1 MPTVRKSALV
11 SHRPEA
17 MFELVEDVEQYPRFL
32 PWCASTE
39 VYERTPQV
47 TRARLDIAYGG
58 LRTHITTRNT
68 KDPPHGMTL
77 EFVDGPFERFRA
89 QWRFVALGD
98 TGCRVEFSLD
108 YDLASA
114 PLRALL
120 GPLFGHVADT
130 MVERFIERADA
141 LAARPPRPKGR

>member
-11 SHRPEA
+11 AHPPEA
-17 MFELVEDVEQYPRFL
+17 MFELVDDVEAYPRFL

-39 VYERTPQV
+39 VHERTAHM

-77 EFVDGPFERFRA
+77 DFVEGPFERFQGR
-89 QWRFVALGD
+89 WRFVALGD
-98 TGCRVEFSLD
+98 AGCRVEFSLE
-108 YDLASA
+108 YALASA

-130 MVERFIERADA
+130 MVERFVERADVLYPPA
-141 LAARPPRPKGR
+141 PGKAR

>member
-11 SHRPEA
+11 SHPPEA
-17 MFELVEDVEQYPRFL
+17 MFELVEDVEQYPAFL
-32 PWCASTE
+32 PWCASAE
-39 VYERTPQV
+39 VYERTPEV

-58 LRTHITTRNT
+58 LRTHITTRNA

-77 EFVDGPFERFRA
+77 EFVDGPFERFRGE
-89 QWRFVALGD
+89 WRFVALGD
-98 TGCRVEFSLD
+98 TGCRVEFSLE
-108 YDLASA
+108 YALASA
-114 PLRALL
+114 ALRAVL

-141 LAARPPRPKGR
+141 LGTHPPRRKKR